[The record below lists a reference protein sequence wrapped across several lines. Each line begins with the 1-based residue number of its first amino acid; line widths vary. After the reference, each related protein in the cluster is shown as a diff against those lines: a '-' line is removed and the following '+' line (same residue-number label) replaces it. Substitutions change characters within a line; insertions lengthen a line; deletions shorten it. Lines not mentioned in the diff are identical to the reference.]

1 MGSKTR
7 TSWMG
12 LIIMI
17 SFALAIATAGAQ
29 ATPPASEGWQFQAV
43 PNVWF
48 PGVAGN
54 ISAQGA
60 ITNRSLSLSDI
71 LNTYDYGGDVYFE
84 GRKGK
89 WAFFLEPTYLNLS
102 TESKAGGFTANVNLE
117 EWIVEFGGAYQFA
130 DLSIEGSQGM
140 KLDVLL
146 GGRYWS
152 VENDIDISGFPRRVD
167 KEGWVDPFIGVRL
180 RMGLSDKLYL
190 VARADIGG
198 FDVGSEF
205 SWGYS
210 LLLDYRFSPRLSF
223 MIGYRIL
230 DVNYEDGTGDS
241 YFEYDVTMQGPI
253 LGLAL
258 RF

>member
-1 MGSKTR
+1 MGSMTR
-7 TSWMG
+7 TAWMG
-12 LIIMI
+12 LIIMV
-17 SFALAIATAGAQ
+17 SLAVAITSAGAQ
-29 ATPPASEGWQFQAV
+29 TAPPASEGWQFQAV

-48 PGVAGN
+48 PGVAGF

-60 ITNRSLSLSDI
+60 ITHRSLSLSDI
-71 LNTYDYGGDVYFE
+71 FNTYDYGGDVYFE

-210 LLLDYRFSPRLSF
+210 FLLDYRFSPGLSF